1 MAAQQGGIMK
11 VWVLQYYP
19 DNSVMGV
26 YDSLEE
32 ARKAVKD
39 LIGKLTLS
47 EDELSKCLKQLYDDR
62 IEEYGRFSVDDVCF
76 GYPHEVHGSKYM
88 PFINPFLEGVNE
100 GIEEYY
106 KQKIGGI

>member
-1 MAAQQGGIMK
+1 MK

-32 ARKAVKD
+32 VRKAVKD
-39 LIGKLTLS
+39 LIDKLTLS
-47 EDELSKCLKQLYDDR
+47 EDKLSRCLKQLYDNR
-62 IEEYGRFSVDDVCF
+62 VEEYECLSVDDVCF
-76 GYPHEVHGSKYM
+76 GYTYEVHGGKYM
-88 PFINPFLEGVNE
+88 PFINPFLEGINE
-100 GIEEYY
+100 GFKEYY